1 MHNQGLLVIGYDILH
16 GYICQDHSQGKSDIC
31 EDHSQGKSEV
41 VDNTLLYPLMHNP
54 LLRAT
59 DETSLLCSRFIAAC
73 SISCSQLKDYTK
85 NNESCDSR
93 SSCSDAWSNYFRGL
107 ILSLWSLRASLRII
121 CESLSKDLIQ
131 KPLMVIDLIEYY
143 VYFAYTWLQRN
154 SRGLL
159 LMVQPILVT
168 YNNELTPYEVD
179 IVDLKKVLPEIAEL
193 VSRSL
198 LLGDVGRAPQV
209 SDGLL
214 ENQGKE
220 LTHSIPE
227 DERWKIIGACL
238 WQHMYRFMKHKLN
251 MMSNKLEDSFS
262 SGVSHGRL
270 SPWASSSRNLESDGN
285 SLEKQIGLVTVNLV
299 KVLKTT
305 LAHVSSYH
313 AKHVASYL
321 WQKMDDRCHVMTLA
335 WLEEFSRSQTKA
347 LYQHL
352 NQEIVN
358 SDMTNGKDEFDI
370 LWDICADP
378 KIISENF
385 AQEKIVWMHCFD
397 HKLSK
402 RWNEIYKGIRGLDVA
417 GETQSHDNTPSTSS
431 TTTQVGSP
439 SRRLFRNGH
448 TFLSSWQK
456 DTTVKNEVTTFLSP
470 KEIFKRNG
478 ELLEVTF
485 IQLFN
490 FLHLVSCYIKC
501 SCYCGR
507 P

>member
-1 MHNQGLLVIGYDILH
+1 MFFSFLILQILFSLHNQGLLVIGYDILH
-16 GYICQDHSQGKSDIC
+16 GYICQDHSQGKS
-31 EDHSQGKSEV
+31 EEV
-41 VDNTLLYPLMHNP
+41 GNTLFYPLMHNP

-59 DETSLLCSRFIAAC
+59 DETSLLCSRFVAAC
-73 SISCSQLKDYTK
+73 SITCSQLKHYTK
-85 NNESCDSR
+85 NNESCDGQ
-93 SSCSDAWSNYFRGL
+93 SSSSDAWSSYFRGL
-107 ILSLWSLRASLRII
+107 MMSLWSLSASLRII

-131 KPLMVIDLIEYY
+131 KPLMLIDLIEYY

-168 YNNELTPYEVD
+168 YNNGLTPYEVD

-209 SDGLL
+209 SNGLL
-214 ENQGKE
+214 ENQGKNS
-220 LTHSIPE
+220 THSIPE

-238 WQHMYRFMKHKLN
+238 WQHMSRFMKHKLN

-262 SGVSHGRL
+262 SGVFRGRL

-285 SLEKQIGLVTVNLV
+285 GIEKQIGLVTVNLAE
-299 KVLKTT
+299 VLKTT

-313 AKHVASYL
+313 VKHLASYL
-321 WQKMDDRCHVMTLA
+321 WQKMDDRCQVMTLA
-335 WLEEFSRSQTKA
+335 WLEELSQSPTKA

-358 SDMTNGKDEFDI
+358 LDMTNGKDEFDI

-378 KIISENF
+378 KIISESF
-385 AQEKIVWMHCFD
+385 TQEKIIWLRCFD
-397 HKLSK
+397 LKPSK
-402 RWNEIYKGIRGLDVA
+402 RWNEIYKGVRGVDVA
-417 GETQSHDNTPSTSS
+417 EETHNHDNTPSTSS
-431 TTTQVGSP
+431 TTTQAGSP

-456 DTTVKNEVTTFLSP
+456 DTTVKNEVTTFLSA

-485 IQLFN
+485 N
-490 FLHLVSCYIKC
+490 SLV
-501 SCYCGR
+501 
-507 P
+507 